1 MNSNELSLPMNI
13 SLDENITDTA
23 IEHLAKYG
31 HNVKS
36 LRLAGISYSDDDVI
50 KTVIKSN
57 SVLITHNGK
66 DFIDSIPPRKDILHY
81 GLIWL
86 ERALTP
92 RNSVEIGRASCRE
105 RVWNVVGQKRRERI
119 RV

>member
-66 DFIDSIPPRKDILHY
+66 DFIDSIPPRRSEERRVGKECRY
-81 GLIWL
+81 GRSRDQYRQID
-86 ERALTP
+86 ENYGEDT
-92 RNSVEIGRASCRE
+92 ICRH
-105 RVWNVVGQKRRERI
+105 KRH
-119 RV
+119 V